1 MISRFIDFL
10 QIRPIFI
17 RVADPK
23 YLIRGSVLKD
33 NHEKIISIVGCEIGN
48 PQISDSSLCSTEGVN
63 VLRFTDAVNALEH
76 FKINRKDYALMIS
89 DLRMPVI
96 NGVQLLK
103 TVKDLN
109 SSARTVLTTDFEY
122 DNKLIQ
128 EYTKKNI
135 INGLLQKPV
144 ELHEL
149 VTEVNKQIDIREGT
163 NKK

>member
-1 MISRFIDFL
+1 MN
-10 QIRPIFI
+10 
-17 RVADPK
+17 
-23 YLIRGSVLKD
+23 D
-33 NHEKIISIVGCEIGN
+33 NHDKIISVVGYEIGN
-48 PQISDSSLCSTEGVN
+48 PQISDSSLCSTERVN
-63 VLRFTDAVNALEH
+63 VLRFTDTVNALEH

-109 SSARTVLTTDFEY
+109 PSARTVLTIDFEY

-128 EYTKKNI
+128 EYTKKNV

-144 ELHEL
+144 EPHEL
-149 VTEVNKQIDIREGT
+149 ITEVNKQIDILERT

>member
-1 MISRFIDFL
+1 MN
-10 QIRPIFI
+10 
-17 RVADPK
+17 
-23 YLIRGSVLKD
+23 D
-33 NHEKIISIVGCEIGN
+33 NHDKIISIVGWEIGN

-109 SSARTVLTTDFEY
+109 PSARTVLTTDFEY

-128 EYTKKNI
+128 EYTKKNV

-144 ELHEL
+144 EPHEL
-149 VTEVNKQIDIREGT
+149 IREVNKQIDILERT
-163 NKK
+163 NIK

>member
-1 MISRFIDFL
+1 M
-10 QIRPIFI
+10 
-17 RVADPK
+17 
-23 YLIRGSVLKD
+23 
-33 NHEKIISIVGCEIGN
+33 IISIVGYEIGN

-63 VLRFTDAVNALEH
+63 VHRFTDAVNALEH
-76 FKINRKDYALMIS
+76 FKINRQDYVLMIS

-109 SSARTVLTTDFEY
+109 PSARTVLMTDFEY
-122 DNKLIQ
+122 NNNLIQ
-128 EYTKKNI
+128 EYTKKNV

-144 ELHEL
+144 EPHEL
-149 VTEVNKQIDIREGT
+149 ITEVNKQIDILERA

>member
-1 MISRFIDFL
+1 MT
-10 QIRPIFI
+10 
-17 RVADPK
+17 
-23 YLIRGSVLKD
+23 
-33 NHEKIISIVGCEIGN
+33 KIISIVGYDIGN
-48 PQISDSSLCSTEGVN
+48 PQISDKSLCSTEGVD
-63 VLRFTDAVNALEH
+63 VIRFTDAVNALEH
-76 FKINRKDYALMIS
+76 FKINGRDYALMIS

-109 SSARTVLTTDFEY
+109 PSARTVLTTDFEY

-144 ELHEL
+144 EPHEL
-149 VTEVNKQIDIREGT
+149 ITEVNKQIDILERT

>member
-1 MISRFIDFL
+1 
-10 QIRPIFI
+10 
-17 RVADPK
+17 
-23 YLIRGSVLKD
+23 
-33 NHEKIISIVGCEIGN
+33 VGYEIGN
-48 PQISDSSLCSTEGVN
+48 PQISDSSLCSTERVN
-63 VLRFTDAVNALEH
+63 VLRFTDTVNALEH

-109 SSARTVLTTDFEY
+109 PSARTVLTIDFEY

-128 EYTKKNI
+128 EYTKKNV

-144 ELHEL
+144 EPHEL
-149 VTEVNKQIDIREGT
+149 ITEVNKQIDILERT

>member
-1 MISRFIDFL
+1 M
-10 QIRPIFI
+10 
-17 RVADPK
+17 
-23 YLIRGSVLKD
+23 
-33 NHEKIISIVGCEIGN
+33 IISIVGYEIGN

-63 VLRFTDAVNALEH
+63 VIRFTDAVNALEH
-76 FKINRKDYALMIS
+76 FKINRKNYALMIS

-109 SSARTVLTTDFEY
+109 PSARTVLTRDFEY
-122 DNKLIQ
+122 DNNLIQ
-128 EYTKKNI
+128 EYTKKNV

-144 ELHEL
+144 EPHEL
-149 VTEVNKQIDIREGT
+149 ITEVNKQIDMLEGT

>member
-1 MISRFIDFL
+1 M
-10 QIRPIFI
+10 
-17 RVADPK
+17 
-23 YLIRGSVLKD
+23 
-33 NHEKIISIVGCEIGN
+33 IISIVGYEIGN

-89 DLRMPVI
+89 DLRMPII

-109 SSARTVLTTDFEY
+109 PSARTVLTTDFKY
-122 DNKLIQ
+122 NNNLIQ
-128 EYTKKNI
+128 EYTKKNV

-144 ELHEL
+144 EPHEL
-149 VTEVNKQIDIREGT
+149 ITEVNKQIDILERA
-163 NKK
+163 NKKSIN